1 MKEGVPAW
9 SVVVVVSNGNNDVL
23 AISRGFNLQDP
34 ALPGGDSEPF
44 DESPVQ
50 TAARELYEETGLRAQ
65 GEANCIDSWT
75 GERGQPVFAFYVSQ
89 WRGRLRT
96 SSEGKPFW
104 TQPKNLL
111 ARGAYYRDEAKR
123 VFEKLQELKLQL
135 QRTA

>member
-1 MKEGVPAW
+1 MKEGIPAW

-23 AISRGFNLQDP
+23 AISRGFNLRDP

-44 DESPVQ
+44 DESPAQ
-50 TAARELYEETGLRAQ
+50 TAARELLEETGLKALEMR
-65 GEANCIDSWT
+65 CFDRWV
-75 GERGQPVFAFYVSQ
+75 GERNQPVFAFYVPQ
-89 WRGRLRT
+89 WKGRLRT

-111 ARGAYYRDEAKR
+111 SKFAYYHDEAKR
-123 VFEKLQELKLQL
+123 VFEKLQELKVQL